1 MQLYVNGERLQN
13 LTSMNSG
20 GWNKVATRNVTVQL
34 KEGVNVVRLC
44 NPSAWMP
51 DLDYMKV
58 ELVEPDA
65 VEDITADS
73 PSAARREVYDISG
86 RRIGNPGATGI
97 MVVGGKKV
105 KVAQ

>member
-1 MQLYVNGERLQN
+1 M
-13 LTSMNSG
+13 
-20 GWNKVATRNVTVQL
+20 QL

-73 PSAARREVYDISG
+73 PSAARREAYDISG
-86 RRIGNPGATGI
+86 RRIGNAGATGI